1 MGSSQSP
8 RFTWV
13 RTKLRSTLSN
23 LPRFRKGDRTTSTGS
38 DKDSNTHDRAH
49 DRALDRGLARLGD
62 RLGLD
67 TPHDDDEP
75 KRRAVAVKAK
85 PTHTLARSIYYAP
98 DMDGQADPGEVV
110 WIMVNTNGPD
120 HPPTERA
127 IVVVG
132 RAAHNILG
140 LLISPDTTHKDEHNW
155 LDIGAGGWDES
166 SRQCWVRL
174 DKVLEVP
181 ELDIRRQGA
190 IIPRQRFER
199 IANRLRREFG
209 WG

>member
-1 MGSSQSP
+1 MGRKNSR
-8 RFTWV
+8 RFT
-13 RTKLRSTLSN
+13 RLLTLA
-23 LPRFRKGDRTTSTGS
+23 RRTTRRLVGLRILDRMLRKASN
-38 DKDSNTHDRAH
+38 KDASLH
-49 DRALDRGLARLGD
+49 DRALDRGLAHLGD

-67 TPHDDDEP
+67 APPNDEP
-75 KRRAVAVKAK
+75 RRRAIAVVNAK
-85 PTHTLARSIYYAP
+85 PTHALARSLYYAP

-120 HPPTERA
+120 KPPMERA

-140 LLISPDTTHKDEHNW
+140 LLISPDDAHKEEHNW
-155 LDIGAGGWDES
+155 LDIGAGAWDEA

-181 ELDIRRQGA
+181 ELHIRRQGA

-199 IANRLRREFG
+199 IANRLRKEYG

>member
-1 MGSSQSP
+1 MGRTQSP
-8 RFTWV
+8 RFAWL
-13 RTKLRSTLSN
+13 RTLTQRTANSISGLRKKNRS
-23 LPRFRKGDRTTSTGS
+23 KAKKS
-38 DKDSNTHDRAH
+38 DKDAPIH

-67 TPHDDDEP
+67 TPTEDEP
-75 KRRAVAVKAK
+75 RRRAIAVNAK
-85 PTHTLARSIYYAP
+85 PTHTLARNLYYAP

-120 HPPTERA
+120 NPPTERA

-132 RAAHNILG
+132 RTAHNILG
-140 LLISPDTTHKDEHNW
+140 LLISPDSTHKNEHNW
-155 LDIGAGGWDES
+155 LDIGAGGWDEA

-190 IIPRQRFER
+190 IIPKQRFER
-199 IANRLRREFG
+199 IANRLRKEFG